1 MRSEQEKDVKSGKN
15 EKNNE
20 SETIEIKN
28 EEAAYDKGHRSRNVS
43 FSIITERE
51 NDIEDE
57 YRSAS
62 TTGTT
67 INPYIIRTPTYS
79 V

>member
-1 MRSEQEKDVKSGKN
+1 MRSKQEKDVKSGKN

-20 SETIEIKN
+20 SETIETKN